1 MKDKKQLR
9 SQLLEVKQNV
19 KERLKVLYEEVK
31 KKQKNT
37 MRKEWRLIRRKE
49 NIKTKKNFLKD
60 LYKFGKLYS
69 QRQRITN

>member
-37 MRKEWRLIRRKE
+37 MRKE
-49 NIKTKKNFLKD
+49 
-60 LYKFGKLYS
+60 
-69 QRQRITN
+69 